1 MIIVDTN
8 VLSEPL
14 QPRPDEGVLKWLDN
28 QGASTLF
35 LTATVVA
42 EAFYGIEKLPGGRR
56 KNTLKADL
64 QQLIS
69 TYFVDAVLPFDE
81 AAAHLYASLAASA
94 ARQGKAIHV
103 GDGQIA
109 AVALTKRFSV
119 ATRDVAPFEAA
130 GCHVINP
137 WTDR

>member
-8 VLSEPL
+8 ILSEPL
-14 QPRPDEGVLKWLDN
+14 RPQPDERVLKWLDE
-28 QGASTLF
+28 QAAGTLF

-42 EAFYGIEKLPGGRR
+42 EAFYGIEKLPEGRR
-56 KNTLKADL
+56 KNTLRADL
-64 QQLIS
+64 QLLVS
-69 TYFVDAVLPFDE
+69 TYFYGAVLPFDE
-81 AAAHLYASLAASA
+81 AAAYLHALLVASA

-119 ATRDVAPFEAA
+119 VTRDVKPFQAA

-137 WTDR
+137 FTDR